1 MLIPPLPEP
10 VEPAL
15 VELVG
20 REDAYTVDPRLL
32 NLAAQFD
39 QKAAQQV

>member
-1 MLIPPLPEP
+1 MLIPSHLEP
-10 VEPAL
+10 VDPTP

-20 REDAYTVDPRLL
+20 REDAYTVDARLL

-39 QKAAQQV
+39 QKAPQQV